1 MFYPHFFCRGKKT
14 NKSPRIHLPTTIHIQ
29 KKSPRVVES
38 QDPEDRP
45 DAELLLDI
53 LGTCSSESSGTPPML
68 PLFLERFKED
78 SSRDGGMETGDRR
91 LGPQKFGIFLRGC
104 KRMNVE

>member
-1 MFYPHFFCRGKKT
+1 MFYPHFFVVSKKT
-14 NKSPRIHLPTTIHIQ
+14 TNPTHPLTYHAIHIQ
-29 KKSPRVVES
+29 QNPPAVAS

-68 PLFLERFKED
+68 PLFLERFKKIQA
-78 SSRDGGMETGDRR
+78 GMETGDGDGSTKIRD
-91 LGPQKFGIFLRGC
+91 FFE
-104 KRMNVE
+104 RM

>member
-1 MFYPHFFCRGKKT
+1 MFYPHFFVVSKKN
-14 NKSPRIHLPTTIHIQ
+14 NKSHASTYLPRDPHPT
-29 KKSPRVVES
+29 KSPPVAS

-68 PLFLERFKED
+68 PLFLERFKKIQA
-78 SSRDGGMETGDRR
+78 GMETGDGDGSTKIRD
-91 LGPQKFGIFLRGC
+91 FFE
-104 KRMNVE
+104 RM